1 MSHAQPGQSLNT
13 PFGALNW
20 AVLIAFLLGTTL
32 VGQIKKGDT
41 SRLEGFFLGGRS
53 IPWWAVAASLMSSK
67 TSALTFIAV
76 PGFIFAAG
84 GDLRYLQ
91 ITVGMILGNILMA
104 KIFVRPY
111 YEERIYSPYDFMENR
126 LGTGVSQLARLLFL
140 AGVVLSQ
147 AVRLLATALVLSV
160 ITGFSIPTCVLIMAL
175 FGVVWCVIGG
185 INTVI
190 WTDVVQWAIYT
201 SGAIV
206 AVVAMVYAVPGGVSG
221 IFAIADERA
230 KLALIDLSLDPTKTY
245 TLWVGLFGMTV
256 FELGQ
261 TAIDQSVTQR
271 ALCCESAK
279 EAQKAIYAS
288 AVAAL
293 TFYLMAFVGLGLVAF
308 YAVNP
313 PQETTAQLLAR
324 QPDRVFPLFLV
335 EQMPPGLSA
344 LLIASIFAAGAI
356 NSALAALAQTTVA
369 GIYQRYVRP
378 GASERHYLAV
388 SRVFIVAWAAVLA
401 GLALAFHTTANQG
414 LLNLGLRVPGY
425 VYGALLAIALLALWH
440 RGTPVAIGI
449 GVVVSIAAVL
459 GLQAMNV
466 AFFWWYP
473 VQCLVVIAST
483 LAIAPQR
490 RAARVDAPD
499 LGSGAQRH
507 PEGVGP
513 QSAIRN
519 RP

>member
-1 MSHAQPGQSLNT
+1 MLA
-13 PFGALNW
+13 
-20 AVLIAFLLGTTL
+20 AFLLGTTL
-32 VGQIKKGDT
+32 VGQIKRGDT

-91 ITVGMILGNILMA
+91 ITLGMILGNILMA
-104 KIFVRPY
+104 RFFVRAY

-126 LGTGVSQLARLLFL
+126 LGGAVSQLARALFF

-160 ITGFSIPTCVLIMAL
+160 ITGFSIPTCILIMSA
-175 FGVVWCVIGG
+175 FGVVWSVIGG

-190 WTDVVQWAIYT
+190 WTDVVQWVIYT
-201 SGAIV
+201 VGAIV
-206 AVVAMVYAVPGGVSG
+206 AVIAMVYAVPGGASG

-230 KLALIDLSLDPTKTY
+230 KLALIDVSLDPTKRY
-245 TLWVGLFGMTV
+245 TLWVGLVGMAV

-261 TAIDQSVTQR
+261 NAIDQVVTQR
-271 ALCCESAK
+271 ALCCTSAK
-279 EAQKAIYAS
+279 EAQKAVYAS
-288 AVAAL
+288 AVGAL

-313 PQETTAQLLAR
+313 PQAATAELLAR

-356 NSALAALAQTTVA
+356 NSALAALSQTTVA
-369 GIYQRYVRP
+369 GVYQRYVRP
-378 GASERHYLAV
+378 RASERHYLLA
-388 SRVFIVAWAAVLA
+388 SRAFIVAWAAVLG
-401 GLALAFHTTANQG
+401 GLALVFHQNANPG

-425 VYGALLAIALLALWH
+425 VYGALLAIALLALWR
-440 RGTPVAIGI
+440 RGTPVAIGV
-449 GVVVSIAAVL
+449 GVAVSIAVVL
-459 GLQAMNV
+459 VLQELNV

-473 VQCLVVIAST
+473 IQCLVVIACA
-483 LAIAPQR
+483 LAISPR
-490 RAARVDAPD
+490 ERSPVP
-499 LGSGAQRH
+499 
-507 PEGVGP
+507 VGQPAVRSP
-513 QSAIRN
+513 QSAALT
-519 RP
+519 

>member
-1 MSHAQPGQSLNT
+1 MPPQS
-13 PFGALNW
+13 PDVSFGVINW

-32 VGQIKKGDT
+32 VGASKRGDT
-41 SRLEGFFLGGRS
+41 SRLEGFFLGGRR

-91 ITVGMILGNILMA
+91 ITLGMILGNILMA
-104 KIFVRPY
+104 KIFIPAY
-111 YEERIYSPYDFMENR
+111 YEEKIYSPYDFMENR
-126 LGTGVSQLARLLFL
+126 LGTSVSQLARLLFL

-147 AVRLLATALVLSV
+147 SVRLLATALVLSV
-160 ITGFSIPTCVLIMAL
+160 VTGFSIPVCIVIMAV
-175 FGVVWCVIGG
+175 FGVVWSIVGG

-201 SGAIV
+201 TGALV

-221 IFAIADERA
+221 ILAIADERA

-271 ALCCESAK
+271 ALCCQSAK
-279 EAQKAIYAS
+279 EAQKAVYAS

-308 YAVNP
+308 YALNP
-313 PQETTAQLLAR
+313 PQGASAELLAR
-324 QPDRVFPLFLV
+324 QPDGVFPLFLV

-356 NSALAALAQTTVA
+356 NSALTALSQTTVS

-378 GASERHYLAV
+378 HASEQYYLGV
-388 SRVFIVAWAAVLA
+388 SRFFIIAWAGVLG
-401 GLALAFHTTANQG
+401 GLALIFHLYNNQG

-425 VYGALLAIALLALWH
+425 VYGALLGIALLALWR
-440 RGTPVAIGI
+440 RGTPLAIGI
-449 GVVVSIAAVL
+449 GVAVSIAVVL
-459 GLQAMNV
+459 GLQALRV

-473 VQCLVVIAST
+473 VACLVVIACA
-483 LAIAPQR
+483 LAISPRPKPIVPEWRAQGAGRRTQDAAPR
-490 RAARVDAPD
+490 
-499 LGSGAQRH
+499 
-507 PEGVGP
+507 
-513 QSAIRN
+513 
-519 RP
+519 

>member
-1 MSHAQPGQSLNT
+1 
-13 PFGALNW
+13 
-20 AVLIAFLLGTTL
+20 VLVAFLLGTTL
-32 VGQIKKGDT
+32 VGQLKRGDT

-104 KIFVRPY
+104 KIFVPAY
-111 YEERIYSPYDFMENR
+111 YEEKIYSPYDFMENR
-126 LGTGVSQLARLLFL
+126 LGTNVSQLARLLFL

-147 AVRLLATALVLSV
+147 SVRLLATALVLSV
-160 ITGFSIPTCVLIMAL
+160 VTGLSIPVCIVIMSA

-201 SGAIV
+201 IGAVV
-206 AVVAMVYAVPGGVSG
+206 AVVAMTYAVPGGVSG
-221 IFAIADERA
+221 ILAIADQRA

-245 TLWVGLFGMTV
+245 TLWVGLIGMTV

-279 EAQKAIYAS
+279 EAQKAVYAS

-308 YAVNP
+308 YTLNP
-313 PQETTAQLLAR
+313 PQGVTAELLAR

-344 LLIASIFAAGAI
+344 VLIASIFAAGAI
-356 NSALAALAQTTVA
+356 NSALAALSQTTVA
-369 GIYQRYVRP
+369 GVYQRYVRAD
-378 GASERHYLAV
+378 ASEQHYLFA
-388 SRVFIVAWAAVLA
+388 SRIFIATWAAVLG
-401 GLALAFHTTANQG
+401 GLALVFHVNGNPG

-425 VYGALLAIALLALWH
+425 AYGALLAIALLALWR
-440 RGTPVAIGI
+440 RGTPVAITL
-449 GVVVSIAAVL
+449 GVVVSIAVVL
-459 GLQAMNV
+459 ALQAVNV

-473 VQCLVVIAST
+473 VQCLVVIVCT
-483 LAIAPQR
+483 LAISPR
-490 RAARVDAPD
+490 RREP
-499 LGSGAQRH
+499 L
-507 PEGVGP
+507 
-513 QSAIRN
+513 AIRQPAVGN
-519 RP
+519 PQPAAHT

>member
-1 MSHAQPGQSLNT
+1 M
-13 PFGALNW
+13 
-20 AVLIAFLLGTTL
+20 
-32 VGQIKKGDT
+32 
-41 SRLEGFFLGGRS
+41 EGFFLGGRA

-91 ITVGMILGNILMA
+91 ITLGMVLGNILMA
-104 KIFVRPY
+104 KFFIPAY
-111 YEERIYSPYDFMENR
+111 YEAKIYSPYDFMENR
-126 LGTGVSQLARLLFL
+126 LGSSVSQLARLLFL
-140 AGVVLSQ
+140 AGIVLSQ

-160 ITGFSIPTCVLIMAL
+160 VTGFSIPVCILIMSA

-206 AVVAMVYAVPGGVSG
+206 AVVAMIYAVPGGVSG
-221 IFAIADERA
+221 IFAIADQHA

-245 TLWVGLFGMTV
+245 TLWVGIIGMTT

-271 ALCCESAK
+271 ALCCASTK
-279 EAQKAIYAS
+279 EAQKAVYAS
-288 AVAAL
+288 VVAAL

-308 YAVNP
+308 YTLYP
-313 PQETTAQLLAR
+313 PQGVNAELLAR

-356 NSALAALAQTTVA
+356 NSALAALSQTTVA

-378 GASERHYLAV
+378 RASERHYLRA
-388 SRVFIVAWAAVLA
+388 SRVFIIVWAAVLG
-401 GLALAFHTTANQG
+401 GLALVFHTYNSQG

-425 VYGALLAIALLALWH
+425 VYGALLGIALLALWR
-440 RGTPVAIGI
+440 RGTVVGI
-449 GVVVSIAAVL
+449 AVGVVASIVVVL
-459 GLQAMNV
+459 GLQAIHV

-473 VQCLVVIAST
+473 VGCLVVIACAVTIS
-483 LAIAPQR
+483 PR
-490 RAARVDAPD
+490 RKALSPEWTTQDAGRTTQ
-499 LGSGAQRH
+499 LT
-507 PEGVGP
+507 
-513 QSAIRN
+513 
-519 RP
+519 